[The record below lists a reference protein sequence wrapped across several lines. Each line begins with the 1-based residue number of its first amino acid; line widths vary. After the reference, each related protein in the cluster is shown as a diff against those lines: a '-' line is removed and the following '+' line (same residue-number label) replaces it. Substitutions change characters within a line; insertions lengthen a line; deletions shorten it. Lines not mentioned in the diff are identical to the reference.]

1 MTKRAR
7 RTFTKEFKEQIVQLH
22 LSGKPRSEIIK
33 EYELTASSFDKWVRQ
48 HKTSGSFEEKD
59 NRTPEQEELIRLRK
73 ENQRLMMENDI
84 FKASRADNG
93 TKVDVIRNNRHKYS
107 ISAMCAVLQLPRST
121 YYYEAEIRDN
131 QDDELTDLI
140 VKIFKDSRNIYG
152 QRKIKKELQKQGW
165 TVSRRR
171 IGRIMKEQG
180 LVSKYTVAQFKP
192 RKSTVNE
199 SEIGNVLNREFN
211 QDQELKVIV
220 SDLTYVRVKQNWY
233 YICVLV
239 DLYNR
244 EIIGYSAG
252 PNKNAELVQ
261 RAFSTVK
268 YNLNRLEL
276 FHTDRGSEFKNKLID
291 QALETFGIARSLSEK
306 GTPYDNAVAEATF
319 KTIKTEFV
327 SGRVFDSQQELDLEL
342 FDYVNWFNNIRIHGS
357 LDYLTPKE
365 FKEKQLVGTN
375 TTV

>member
-1 MTKRAR
+1 
-7 RTFTKEFKEQIVQLH
+7 
-22 LSGKPRSEIIK
+22 
-33 EYELTASSFDKWVRQ
+33 
-48 HKTSGSFEEKD
+48 
-59 NRTPEQEELIRLRK
+59 
-73 ENQRLMMENDI
+73 
-84 FKASRADNG
+84 
-93 TKVDVIRNNRHKYS
+93 
-107 ISAMCAVLQLPRST
+107 MCAVLQLPRST

-131 QDDELTDLI
+131 QDDELTAII

-165 TVSRRR
+165 KVSRRR

-180 LVSKYTVAQFKP
+180 LVSKYTVAQYKP
-192 RKSTVNE
+192 RKSIVNE
-199 SEIGNVLNREFN
+199 SEIGNVLNREFK
-211 QDQELKVIV
+211 QDKELKVIV
-220 SDLTYVRVKQNWY
+220 SDLTYVRVKQNWH

-252 PNKNAELVQ
+252 PNKSAGLVQ
-261 RAFSTVK
+261 RAFSLVK
-268 YNLNRLEL
+268 HNLNRLEL

-291 QALETFGIARSLSEK
+291 EALETFGIARSLSEK
-306 GTPYDNAVAEATF
+306 GAPYDNAVVEATF

-327 SGRVFDSQQELDLEL
+327 NGKVFDSQQKLDLEL

-365 FKEKQLVGTN
+365 YKRKHLIKTSHIK
-375 TTV
+375 